1 MNDFEFSLA
10 KISDVPEILQLYR
23 SLIGTPGCTWSED
36 YPNTEIAEQDIN
48 NGSLYI
54 LRADGD
60 IVAAASMSADFGDN
74 LSSLGW
80 YSSKPCEMARLG
92 VSPSLQ
98 GRGIGAHMMRML
110 AQAARDRGFDGMIM
124 LATKQS
130 TSAYSLSKKLGYFQ
144 HDDVTLYDVRFL
156 RFELVL

>member
-1 MNDFEFSLA
+1 MSDFEFSLA
-10 KISDVPEILQLYR
+10 KISDVPEILRLYR

-54 LRADGD
+54 LRTDGE
-60 IVAAASMSADFGDN
+60 IVAVASMSTDFGDN
-74 LSSLGW
+74 LRRFDW
-80 YSSKPCEMARLG
+80 YSAKPCEMARLG
-92 VSPSLQ
+92 VAPSVQ

-130 TSAYSLSKKLGYFQ
+130 TAAFALGDKLGYFQ
-144 HDDVTLYDVRFL
+144 HGDVTLYDVRFR